1 LKLHVEIEGTG
12 PDLVLLHGWGLNA
25 GIWDGI
31 AAALATSHRLH
42 RIDLPGHGRSEWSPQ
57 CSTLDDFTRA
67 VAPYVPRHST
77 ILGWSLGGMIGLRLA
92 ALAPER
98 IAGLVLISSTP
109 RFVTAPDWKP
119 AMTPQVL
126 ANFGVRL
133 RDDYRA
139 TIQDFL
145 ALQVRGDERELSSL
159 RALRHTLV
167 SGGLPVQAALE
178 AGLGVLA
185 GADLRSTLQT
195 IGVRS
200 LVIAGEYDRV
210 TPPDASRFLAERIP
224 GATLQLIPRAGHAP
238 FVSHAEEFLVALRA
252 FLAATPQSLAAA
264 GTRS

>member
-1 LKLHVEIEGTG
+1 MKLHVEIEGTG

-25 GIWDGI
+25 GIWDGV
-31 AAALATSHRLH
+31 AAQLSTAHRLH
-42 RIDLPGHGRSEWSPQ
+42 RIDLPGHGRSEWSQQ
-57 CSTLDDFTRA
+57 CVTLDDFTRA
-67 VAPYVPRHST
+67 VAPYVPRHAT
-77 ILGWSLGGMIGLRLA
+77 VVGWSLGGMVGLRLA

-98 IAGLVLISSTP
+98 IAGLVLISTTP
-109 RFVTAPDWKP
+109 RFVTTADWKP

-126 ANFGVRL
+126 TNFGIRL

-159 RALRHTLV
+159 RELRHKLV
-167 SGGLPVQAALE
+167 SGGLPLQAALE

-185 GADLRSTLQT
+185 AADLRSTLPK

-210 TPPDASRFLAERIP
+210 TPPGAGRYLAEQIP
-224 GATLQLIPRAGHAP
+224 NAVLHLVPRAGHAP
-238 FVSHAEEFLVALRA
+238 FISHADDFLAALRA
-252 FLAATPQSLAAA
+252 FLAEAPQLLAAA
-264 GTRS
+264 GTSS

>member
-1 LKLHVEIEGTG
+1 MKLHVGIEGSG

-25 GIWDGI
+25 GIWDGV
-31 AAALATSHRLH
+31 AASLAESYRLH

-67 VAPYVPRHST
+67 VAPYVPRHAT
-77 ILGWSLGGMIGLRLA
+77 VLGWSLGGMIALRLA
-92 ALAPER
+92 SLAPER
-98 IAGLVLISSTP
+98 IAGMVLISTTP
-109 RFVTAPDWKP
+109 RFVTASDWKP

-159 RALRHTLV
+159 RELRHKLV
-167 SGGLPVQAALE
+167 SGGLPDQQALE

-185 GADLRSTLQT
+185 AADLRSSLAKV
-195 IGVRS
+195 GVRS
-200 LVIAGEYDRV
+200 LVVAGEYDRV
-210 TPPDASRFLAERIP
+210 TPPAAGLFLAEQIP
-224 GATLQLIPRAGHAP
+224 GARLHLIKRAGHAP
-238 FVSHAEEFLVALRA
+238 FISHADEFLAILHA
-252 FLAATPQSLAAA
+252 FLAEVPEPQSAA
-264 GTRS
+264 GTLP

>member
-1 LKLHVEIEGTG
+1 MKLHVEIEGTG

-25 GIWDGI
+25 GIWDGV
-31 AAALATSHRLH
+31 AAELSASHRLH
-42 RIDLPGHGRSEWSPQ
+42 RIDLPGHGHSEWSPQ
-57 CSTLDDFTRA
+57 CVTLDDFTRA

-77 ILGWSLGGMIGLRLA
+77 VLGWSLGGMVSLRLA

-98 IAGLVLISSTP
+98 IEGLVLISTTP
-109 RFVTAPDWKP
+109 RFVTASDWKP

-126 ANFGVRL
+126 TNFGTRL

-159 RALRHTLV
+159 RELRHKLV
-167 SGGLPVQAALE
+167 SGGLPIQAALE

-185 GADLRSTLQT
+185 AADLRTTLPR

-210 TPPDASRFLAERIP
+210 TPPDAGRFLAEQIP
-224 GATLQLIPRAGHAP
+224 GALLHVVPRAGHAP
-238 FVSHAEEFLVALRA
+238 FISHAEEFLGVLRT
-252 FLAATPQSLAAA
+252 FLSEAPQSPARG
-264 GTRS
+264 GTPS

>member
-1 LKLHVEIEGTG
+1 MKLHVEIEGTG

-31 AAALATSHRLH
+31 AAKLSASHRLH

-57 CSTLDDFTRA
+57 CVTLDDFTRA

-77 ILGWSLGGMIGLRLA
+77 VIGWSLGGMIGLRLA

-98 IAGLVLISSTP
+98 IEGLVLISTTP

-126 ANFGVRL
+126 TNFGTRL

-159 RALRHTLV
+159 RELRHKLA
-167 SGGLPVQAALE
+167 SGGIPVQAALE

-185 GADLRSTLQT
+185 AADLRTTLPK

-210 TPPDASRFLAERIP
+210 TPPDAGRLLAE
-224 GATLQLIPRAGHAP
+224 QLAAAQLYLVPRAGHAP
-238 FVSHAEEFLVALRA
+238 FISHAEEFLAVIRA
-252 FLAATPQSLAAA
+252 FLAEVPQPLSAA
-264 GTRS
+264 GTPS

>member
-1 LKLHVEIEGTG
+1 MKLHVEIEGTG

-25 GIWDGI
+25 GIWDGVAVEL
-31 AAALATSHRLH
+31 AASHRLH

-57 CSTLDDFTRA
+57 CVTLDDFTRA

-77 ILGWSLGGMIGLRLA
+77 VLGWSLGGMVGLRLA

-98 IAGLVLISSTP
+98 IEGLVLISTTP
-109 RFVTAPDWKP
+109 RFVTASDWKP

-126 ANFGVRL
+126 TNFGARL

-159 RALRHTLV
+159 RELRHKLV
-167 SGGLPVQAALE
+167 SGGLPLQAALE

-185 GADLRSTLQT
+185 AADLRTTLPR

-210 TPPDASRFLAERIP
+210 TPPDAGRFLAAQIP
-224 GATLQLIPRAGHAP
+224 GALLHVVPRAGHAP
-238 FVSHAEEFLVALRA
+238 FISHPDEFIEVLRT
-252 FLAATPQSLAAA
+252 FLADAPQSSALG
-264 GTRS
+264 GTLS